1 MDTLSQ
7 ARLVAECRQSA
18 GKGDFEKAEAGY
30 RRVLQLNPGHRDASL
45 GLAELALLAQEPAA
59 AEEILAAASRRHPKD
74 VLLRSTR
81 ARALHLCGRGAE
93 ALALLAALAKEEPR
107 VAEHHINRGHVLRG
121 LGRLPEAGV
130 AFQRAL
136 EIRPNTPDALWHLAL
151 IHQAT
156 GQRLQALRL
165 LDRLLAKA
173 PSHREAIGLRIDL
186 LRQLGS
192 VPEGMT
198 AAEAGLSHY
207 PRDAALLSQALLLAY
222 YDDRQTRDSLL
233 AAARNWGRLVTPP
246 RVDLPPARPLAGR
259 RLRVGYYAADWAER
273 AIHVFT
279 RHLVTNHDRERV
291 EVFVYQDGPRADGLT
306 AHLRSRAGHWRETWR
321 VDEAAAAGMI
331 AGDDLDVLIDV
342 NGHMSNPR
350 PGLLARK
357 PARRMAHYLDF
368 PGTTGISGMDARIA
382 DDITEPVAE
391 NGRWSTERIL
401 RLGSSF
407 MVYRGPTESADPNP
421 LPALQ
426 SGHVTFGS
434 VNTLPK
440 LTPTT
445 LQLWAAV
452 LAAVP
457 GSRLVIAREEFA
469 EAGLLQ
475 EWQDKVARHGLAADR
490 VDFLSEANFRR
501 LEAYHK
507 IDLVLDTTPY
517 NGVTTTGDA
526 LWMGVPVIA
535 LLGDHF
541 GARVSASMLTS
552 AGHPEWI
559 ATDPAQYVHVAHRL
573 ASDLPALARLRG
585 RLRADLLASPLG
597 DFQALLQRFEAAL
610 VSWVQE
616 DPKA

>member
-30 RRVLQLNPGHRDASL
+30 RRVLQLSPGHRDASL
-45 GLAELALLAQEPAA
+45 GLAELALLAQEAAA
-59 AEEILAAASRRHPKD
+59 AEKILATASRYHPKD

-81 ARALHLCGRGAE
+81 ARVLHLCGRGAE
-93 ALALLAALAKEEPR
+93 ALALLNALAKEEPR
-107 VAEHHINRGHVLRG
+107 TAEHHFNRGHVLRG

-136 EIRPNTPDALWHLAL
+136 EIRPDSPDALWHLAL
-151 IHQAT
+151 IRQAT
-156 GQRLQALRL
+156 GQRIQALRL
-165 LDRLLAKA
+165 LSRLLAGA
-173 PSHREAIGLRIDL
+173 PAHREAIGLQIDL
-186 LRQLGS
+186 LRQLGR
-192 VPEGMT
+192 VQEGLA
-198 AAEAGLSHY
+198 AAEAGLKYH
-207 PRDAALLSQALLLAY
+207 PRDAALLSQSLLLAY

-233 AAARNWGRLVTPP
+233 AAAREWSRLVTPP
-246 RVDLPPARPLAGR
+246 RLNLPPARPLAGR

-279 RHLVTNHDRERV
+279 RHLVINHDRDRV
-291 EVFVYQDGPRADGLT
+291 EVFVYQDGPRTDRLT
-306 AHLRSRAGHWRETWR
+306 THLRSRAEHWRETWR
-321 VDEAAAAGMI
+321 LDEAAAAGMI
-331 AGDDLDVLIDV
+331 ASDGLDVLIDV

-368 PGTTGISGMDARIA
+368 PGTTGITGMDARIA
-382 DDITEPVAE
+382 DEITEPAE
-391 NGRWSTERIL
+391 EDGQWSTERIL
-401 RLGSSF
+401 RLESSF
-407 MVYRGPTESADPNP
+407 MVYRGPTESAAPNP

-426 SGHVTFGS
+426 AGYVTFGS

-440 LTPTT
+440 LTPST
-445 LQLWAAV
+445 LELWAAV

-457 GSRLVIAREEFA
+457 GSRLLIAREEFA
-469 EAGLLQ
+469 EAELLQ
-475 EWQDKVARHGLAADR
+475 EWRSKIDRHGLAGNR

-535 LLGDHF
+535 LRGDRF
-541 GARVSASMLTS
+541 GARVSASMLAS
-552 AGHPEWI
+552 AGHSEWI
-559 ATDPAQYVHVAHRL
+559 AADPAQYVHLAHRL
-573 ASDLPALARLRG
+573 AADLPALAQLRSRLRVE
-585 RLRADLLASPLG
+585 LLASPLG
-597 DFQALLQRFEAAL
+597 DFEALLQRFEAAL
-610 VSWVQE
+610 LSWVRE
-616 DPKA
+616 DETA